1 MEQFRPHVQDF
12 WNACEKIQVVLARRE
27 PLSVEERE
35 FIEMAC
41 VDLLSKLHEADS
53 GAPTDV

>member
-1 MEQFRPHVQDF
+1 MELFRPLVQDF

-27 PLSVEERE
+27 PLSAEKGE

-41 VDLLSKLHEADS
+41 VDLLSKLHEADGGGS
-53 GAPTDV
+53 SDV